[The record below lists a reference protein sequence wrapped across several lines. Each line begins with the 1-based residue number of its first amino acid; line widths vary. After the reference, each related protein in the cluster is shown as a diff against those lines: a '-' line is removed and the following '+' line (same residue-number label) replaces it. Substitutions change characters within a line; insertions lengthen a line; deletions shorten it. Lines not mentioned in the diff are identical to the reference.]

1 MGKSFVAG
9 VIGSVRFQGNPVARL
24 EGDMSNLARRSLL
37 ALALVWCAAP
47 AAVMAEDKALAPPPE
62 PAEWQGTIT
71 TQIEAFRTHDSVTA
85 LSMAAKA
92 FRTSFPD
99 AESFYLTIVHSG
111 YAAIA
116 LSRSHQFGAFR
127 VVDADTVLQEVKLI
141 DEDQGLYS
149 AQYML
154 GREPEGWRVEAVQLK
169 DEQAI
174 GI

>member
-1 MGKSFVAG
+1 
-9 VIGSVRFQGNPVARL
+9 
-24 EGDMSNLARRSLL
+24 MSNFARRTV
-37 ALALVWCAAP
+37 LALVLALCAAP
-47 AAVMAEDKALAPPPE
+47 SGTMAEEAQAPAPDA
-62 PAEWQGTIT
+62 AEWQATIT
-71 TQIEAFRTHDSVTA
+71 TQIVAFRTRDSETA
-85 LSMAAKA
+85 LSMAAKP

-116 LSRSHQFGAFR
+116 LSRTHQFGDYR
-127 VVDADTVLQEVKLI
+127 MVDADTVLQEVKLI

-154 GREPEGWRVEAVQLK
+154 GREPEGWRVEAVHLK